1 MPPPAAMAAMKLSI
15 DLVLSATLN
24 ILGGIYLFMAYSGIY
39 KPKNPKKYKGN
50 PTRII
55 YRSMWERK
63 FMVFCDNKDSIIE
76 CGSEEVIIP
85 YRCPTDGRVHRYYP
99 DFYIKVKSKTGST
112 SKYLIEVKPERQVSG
127 PVVKPQRK
135 TAAWKREVLTYMKNR
150 AKWAAAENFCEDRQ
164 MKFLILT
171 EHDLGV

>member
-1 MPPPAAMAAMKLSI
+1 MPPLAAMAAMNVYI
-15 DLVLSATLN
+15 DPFATIN

-63 FMVFCDNKDSIIE
+63 FMVFCDNNDSIVE

-112 SKYLIEVKPERQVSG
+112 SKYLIEVKPKRQVAG
-127 PVVKPQRK
+127 PVEKPKRK
-135 TAAWKREVLTYMKNR
+135 TAAWKRELLTYMKNR
-150 AKWAAAENFCEDRQ
+150 AKWAAAEDFCEDRQ

-171 EHDLGV
+171 EDHLGV